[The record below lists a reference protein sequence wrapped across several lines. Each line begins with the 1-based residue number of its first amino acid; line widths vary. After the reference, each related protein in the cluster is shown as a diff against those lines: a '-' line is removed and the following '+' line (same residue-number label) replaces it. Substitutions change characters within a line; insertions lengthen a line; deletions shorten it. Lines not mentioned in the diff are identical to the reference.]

1 MAFQDTLEKRA
12 EKMFQSV
19 FGWEQK
25 ALIRIGKRVKGI
37 GSLSYADLQS
47 INNYAKYRGMSE
59 KDFFKKYAADLAKI
73 DADAVMEDL
82 AKLTG
87 QNVRETKQIYAD
99 TIDAQHEANK
109 ALYDYRNK
117 PYVPFAENK
126 ELQALVDAYSRTT
139 AESFVNF
146 SMTKANAIGFVDV
159 NGVFNPIHKSFTN
172 VLDKAVM
179 SVATGTGTFG
189 AEMRD
194 VLREL
199 GGSGVVVKYPSGV
212 TRSLDSMVR
221 QNLLWGAKQAS
232 REYSRI
238 IGEELGCDGIE
249 IDWHSNPR
257 PSHEFMQ
264 GKQFVLGKSRTIN
277 GIDFESAD
285 KAQQAL
291 DNYGCLHFETPIIC
305 GVSEPT
311 YSPAELEEL
320 NRQNAD
326 PIEIDGVTKT
336 GYEWKQTMRRLER
349 EGRKAKLQRET
360 LKASGDNIGADEAE
374 RTLKAIRKK
383 EKRIMDKYEN
393 IADRTGIKAQR
404 EKMSF
409 VKGKDAS
416 IPNGTASVKNATPTP
431 KKISDVPKTIEQI
444 NKKGTKGIERIVDD
458 RIDSQGLNLI
468 KPKDI
473 SKSAITPYSVDLA
486 GIEAKN
492 ADVIV
497 DTVEELSGKYKTTI
511 QGYRTGKKGEFFGRS
526 GTFATTEYNSTTA
539 SSDIVFNKAKVDDID
554 RIKELSQKGW
564 SVKVKEGFE
573 DRYVATHEFAHTIVP
588 NTTIP
593 LKNYVGYDIKPQQS
607 ARSKLKALFEEY
619 KEKVQGLQR
628 EFNQADLDYIMGDG
642 SAGEKA
648 RAIKAHLDSIKISDY
663 SLGNVDEFMAEAF
676 TSHEIGTVHTEYEK
690 RVMDIII
697 KFFGK

>member
-1 MAFQDTLEKRA
+1 MAFQDTLEQRA

-25 ALIRIGKRVKGI
+25 ALIRIGKRVKSI
-37 GSLSYADLQS
+37 GSLSFADLHA
-47 INNYAKYRGMSE
+47 INNYAQYRGMSE

-87 QNVRETKQIYAD
+87 QKVRETRQIYAD

-117 PYVPFAENK
+117 PYVPLAENK

-146 SMTKANAIGFVDV
+146 SMTKANAIGFVDA
-159 NGVFNPIHKSFTN
+159 NGIFNPMQKSFTN

-199 GGSGVVVKYPSGV
+199 GGSGVRVSYPSGV

-232 REYSRI
+232 REYSRLI
-238 IGEELGCDGIE
+238 REKLGCNGIE

-257 PSHEFMQ
+257 PSHVFMQ
-264 GKQFVLGKSRTIN
+264 GKQYVLGKSRTIN
-277 GIDFESAD
+277 GIFFESAD
-285 KAQQAL
+285 DALEAL
-291 DNYGCLHFETPIIC
+291 DDYGCLHFERNIIC
-305 GVSEPT
+305 GVSVPDYDPE
-311 YSPAELEEL
+311 ELERL
-320 NRQNAD
+320 NRENAE

-349 EGRKAKLQRET
+349 AGRQAKLQREV

-383 EKRIMDKYEN
+383 EKRIMDKYEK
-393 IADRTGIKAQR
+393 IADRTGIKAQP

-409 VKGKDAS
+409 VKGKDSALPNAGKVVDNSGKSGIIKEQSKKNVSLISDKAIENVPKVQINGFTDEQNTFVQEQHKELLQYARDNNAS
-416 IPNGTASVKNATPTP
+416 REVAFAFRKDLTDRSIFVGDEGEIEFKNGLNGKGNELFVMHNHPKNSSYSDRDIKFIISNENVKSISIVKNNGDIEILT
-431 KKISDVPKTIEQI
+431 KT
-444 NKKGTKGIERIVDD
+444 GIYDY
-458 RIDSQGLNLI
+458 Q
-468 KPKDI
+468 
-473 SKSAITPYSVDLA
+473 T
-486 GIEAKN
+486 AK
-492 ADVIV
+492 
-497 DTVEELSGKYKTTI
+497 TYL
-511 QGYRTGKKGEFFGRS
+511 
-526 GTFATTEYNSTTA
+526 
-539 SSDIVFNKAKVDDID
+539 
-554 RIKELSQKGW
+554 
-564 SVKVKEGFE
+564 
-573 DRYVATHEFAHTIVP
+573 
-588 NTTIP
+588 
-593 LKNYVGYDIKPQQS
+593 
-607 ARSKLKALFEEY
+607 ARSYKKFVRTENEQEITKAIDYFLKHNGGNFIWINQRNLMA
-619 KEKVQGLQR
+619 GL
-628 EFNQADLDYIMGDG
+628 
-642 SAGEKA
+642 
-648 RAIKAHLDSIKISDY
+648 
-663 SLGNVDEFMAEAF
+663 
-676 TSHEIGTVHTEYEK
+676 
-690 RVMDIII
+690 
-697 KFFGK
+697 